1 MNTTTMSLVPV
12 QSGWA
17 VMLSD
22 GRELARFTG
31 PDARRDALRYATT
44 GGPAGRRPPLESVRG
59 MREGR
64 RGRPSGRGSSQPDD
78 ARSSP
83 SWRT

>member
-17 VMLSD
+17 VMLTD

-31 PDARRDALRYATT
+31 PDARRDALRYATNS
-44 GGPAGRRPPLESVRG
+44 GPAGRRPPLEMVRG
-59 MREGR
+59 MR
-64 RGRPSGRGSSQPDD
+64 RGRLAGRGSSQPDD

-83 SWRT
+83 SWRP